1 MSNMLEIRD
10 LRVNFG
16 GICAV
21 DGISLD
27 VEEGKIVTLIG
38 ANGAGKST
46 ILRTVSG
53 IVKPGSGSIK
63 FCGDELVGL
72 TPDKIVSKGVTLVPE
87 GRRVFPNLTVLEN
100 ITLAPVKLKLLSQ
113 AEAKKRA
120 LAMLKEINLYDKKD
134 SYPISLSGGEKQRV
148 AIIRTLILEPR
159 LILLD
164 EPTSALDPEMTKEVI
179 ELIKHLKDKG
189 ITLIIVSHEM
199 EFVKEFSNRIIF
211 IENGKLILD
220 SSYNKIING
229 ENDRVK
235 NFIQDIEK

>member
-1 MSNMLEIRD
+1 MLLTVKNLTKTYNKKNVLKNI
-10 LRVNFG
+10 NF
-16 GICAV
+16 
-21 DGISLD
+21 S
-27 VEEGKIVTLIG
+27 VEEKEIVSIIG
-38 ANGAGKST
+38 PSGSGKST
-46 ILRTVSG
+46 LLRCINRMVTPTSGEILFDRKLITSANIG
-53 IVKPGSGSIK
+53 EIRKEIGM
-63 FCGDELVGL
+63 
-72 TPDKIVSKGVTLVPE
+72 
-87 GRRVFPNLTVLEN
+87 VFQHFNLFENLTVLEN

-148 AIIRTLILEPR
+148 AIIRTLLLEPR